1 MKSKI
6 TTVQLKDKNKIINFL
21 KKNHK
26 FKLSNKQYETLFNS
40 NWSKNK
46 TFGIMIKVNQE
57 IVGFIGLL
65 FSDNFF
71 YLKSKIR
78 IVNIHSWVVKK
89 EFRYLSL
96 SLLNK
101 LNNQDYIFV
110 SQSTLIN
117 LKDIFLKM
125 GWKILDRNFYIIPP
139 FFYSSQKISYNFD
152 FEKSKDLKKIVR
164 DHLKY
169 DCKYMNINRGK
180 LEIIFKLRKK
190 KIFKIAE
197 ILFLSDLNNFNK
209 YIKSI
214 SKILFKEYNV
224 VLIKTDERFLNNNN
238 KHLYKL
244 FKINYKDHLK
254 VFKNRENNKNIKSS
268 HISNLYSEFQLI

>member
-1 MKSKI
+1 MKSEI
-6 TTVQLKDKNKIINFL
+6 TKVQLKDKKKVINFL

-26 FKLSNKQYETLFNS
+26 FKLTNKQYESLFNN

-46 TFGIMIKVNQE
+46 KLGIAIKVNQE

-71 YLKSKIR
+71 YLKTKIR

-96 SLLNK
+96 SLLNQ
-101 LNNQDYIFV
+101 LNNKGYVFV
-110 SQSTLIN
+110 SQSTLLN

-125 GWKILDRNFYIIPP
+125 GWKILDKNFYMIP
-139 FFYSSQKISYNFD
+139 FFFYYSKKISYNFN
-152 FEKSKDLKKIVR
+152 FQKSKNLKKIVK

-169 DCKYMNINRGK
+169 NCKYMNINYGE

-190 KIFKIAE
+190 KLFKFAE
-197 ILFLSDLNNFNK
+197 ILFLSDFNYFNK
-209 YIKSI
+209 YLKSI
-214 SKILFKEYNV
+214 SKVLFKEYR
-224 VLIKTDERFLNNNN
+224 VLTIKTDERFLNNKN
-238 KHLYKL
+238 KKLYKL
-244 FKINYKDHLK
+244 FKINYKTHLK
-254 VFKNRENNKNIKSS
+254 VFRNSENNQKIKSS
-268 HISNLYSEFQLI
+268 YISNLYSEFQLI